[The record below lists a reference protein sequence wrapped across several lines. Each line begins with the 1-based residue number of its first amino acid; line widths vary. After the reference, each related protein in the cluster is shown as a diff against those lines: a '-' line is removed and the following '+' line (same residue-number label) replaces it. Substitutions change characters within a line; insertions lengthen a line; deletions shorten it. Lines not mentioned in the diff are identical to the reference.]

1 MTDIPKNDV
10 PQNDIPTSDIP
21 TSDTPRDEVP
31 SAKLAPDKATPPKPA
46 PSKPTLRYEI
56 WLASFFSAAWVLVF
70 LAFAG
75 LLPLAGIIDLDLY
88 RLYSV
93 AAVLGWTTGNVYMLR
108 RSTLP
113 GGLFGKRLLGV
124 YGVGP
129 LSLLFL
135 LRAMAPS
142 SVHAAAPFVPLYCA
156 CVFGLFFLVPV
167 TLKATRTPRR
177 R

>member
-1 MTDIPKNDV
+1 MTEVPKHEGSEHEL
-10 PQNDIPTSDIP
+10 PS
-21 TSDTPRDEVP
+21 DEV
-31 SAKLAPDKATPPKPA
+31 STKGLTPGPGA
-46 PSKPTLRYEI
+46 PSKLKLRYEI
-56 WLASFFSAAWVLVF
+56 WLASFFSAAWVIVF

-75 LLPLAGIIDLDLY
+75 LLPLAGWLDLDLY

-113 GGLFGKRLLGV
+113 GGLFGKRLFGV

-142 SVHAAAPFVPLYCA
+142 SAHAVAPFVPFYSA

>member
-1 MTDIPKNDV
+1 MTGV
-10 PQNDIPTSDIP
+10 PRQEGPT
-21 TSDTPRDEVP
+21 DEV
-31 SAKLAPDKATPPKPA
+31 SSNEAATDGVPTERLTPGPGSPPKL
-46 PSKPTLRYEI
+46 KLRYEI
-56 WLASFFSAAWVLVF
+56 WLASFFSAAWVIVF

-75 LLPLAGIIDLDLY
+75 LLPLAGWIDLDLY
-88 RLYSV
+88 RFYSV
-93 AAVLGWTTGNVYMLR
+93 AAVLGWTTGNVFMLR
-108 RSTLP
+108 RATLP

-129 LSLLFL
+129 LSILFL
-135 LRAMAPS
+135 LRAMAPAS
-142 SVHAAAPFVPLYCA
+142 AHAVAPFVPFYSA